1 MVQRFVDIV
10 NITLR
15 VMGNKIF
22 ATIVYK
28 RKEIKM
34 ETKTLTEQQ
43 AKELIKRSYVDCDS
57 LGITVIYDFKTIAHN
72 DYEGEENI
80 DFTNYG
86 YLELVMLGE
95 LLTLFENRGYDI
107 ITSLINQVEQ
117 ELYEEE

>member
-1 MVQRFVDIV
+1 
-10 NITLR
+10 
-15 VMGNKIF
+15 
-22 ATIVYK
+22 
-28 RKEIKM
+28 M
-34 ETKTLTEQQ
+34 ETKTLTEEQ
-43 AKELIKRSYVDCDS
+43 AKELIRKSYVDS
-57 LGITVIYDFKTIAHN
+57 ENLGIGVFYDFKTIAHN

>member
-1 MVQRFVDIV
+1 
-10 NITLR
+10 
-15 VMGNKIF
+15 
-22 ATIVYK
+22 
-28 RKEIKM
+28 M

-43 AKELIKRSYVDCDS
+43 AKELIKRSYVES
-57 LGITVIYDFKTIAHN
+57 ENLGISVAYDFKTIAHN

-80 DFTNYG
+80 DFNNYG